1 MRGRKPKLVVDNS
14 AVASIPAAPGWL
26 SKDARAEWRRIMPAL
41 IERKVLT
48 EAAMG
53 SVENYCLAI
62 GRVRE
67 VEALIQKD
75 GIDAGLVRL
84 QDKAM
89 ATARQLAA
97 EIGLTPVSRS
107 RPSVREGGGDDDD
120 SPLAV

>member
-48 EAAMG
+48 DADLG

-75 GIDAGLVRL
+75 GIDPAMVRL

>member
-1 MRGRKPKLVVDNS
+1 MRGRKPKLGVDNS

-48 EAAMG
+48 DADLG

-75 GIDAGLVRL
+75 GIDPAMVRL